1 MSLSSRN
8 QGVVVAATLLASF
21 ALAGCGSSDPVA
33 APPAAPAAAGAA
45 NAADAPVTTPY
56 DGLRPTR
63 VRVPKIGADSSLISI
78 ALDSSGNIA
87 VPSANKPMQAAW
99 YRLSPVPGDVGP
111 AIILGH
117 VDGNKQEG
125 VFFNLKKLVA
135 GDQILVDRSDGKEVK
150 FVVDHETEVPKDDF
164 PQDAVFGNTTKPQ
177 LRLITCG
184 GVFDHA
190 AHSYKDNIV
199 VYANLVS

>member
-1 MSLSSRN
+1 MSLSIRN
-8 QGVVVAATLLASF
+8 QGAVVAVALLASV
-21 ALAGCGSSDPVA
+21 ALAGCSSSDPA
-33 APPAAPAAAGAA
+33 AAPAAAPAA
-45 NAADAPVTTPY
+45 GDNAAAADAPVTKPFS
-56 DGLRPTR
+56 GLRPTR

-78 ALDSSGNIA
+78 ALDASGNIA

-99 YRLSPVPGDVGP
+99 YQLSPVPGNVGP

-125 VFFNLKKLVA
+125 VFFNLKKLAA
-135 GDQILVDRSDGKEVK
+135 GDEILVDRSDGKQEK
-150 FVVDHETEVPKDDF
+150 FVVDHKTEVPKDNF

-190 AHSYKDNIV
+190 AHSYQDNIV
-199 VYANLVS
+199 VYANLA